1 MKHLISVLPLFFTL
15 ILCAANVY
23 SMNNYRIS
31 LKRPFLVFA
40 VMTLLCFGGNAY
52 IIIAFGSAVFREIML
67 LTVALPY
74 FILFLL
80 VSKDKISQICFNF
93 WLWVNIYALIS
104 NFVMFINDLTFR
116 SLAFENIL
124 RILLLCVYFV
134 VFHKYLKPYH
144 RHILDTP
151 NVNWWVFSTIP
162 LFFEVLIVLTHKI
175 ARIPEGF
182 SRNYLLLLVVFAL
195 MLLVYGLIVY
205 IFQKANAATRSEL
218 AATMYSQQM
227 EVAKAQLSALNEAQI
242 QTAVYRH
249 DMRHNLTAIDAFLSI
264 DQVQQAR
271 DYIKEIQDGID
282 LLAVQRFCEH
292 ELVNLLCASFS
303 DKANR
308 TGIRLSVNA
317 ACPKNLALSDME
329 LCIILSNGF
338 ENALHAVSGL
348 EASLKW
354 IELYIEIKQDNLLIE
369 IKNPFVGEIVMQ
381 DGLPITKRANHGY
394 GCRSIQTIAKQNRG
408 GCVFETED
416 GVFILRVYIAEALG
430 DNA

>member
-1 MKHLISVLPLFFTL
+1 
-15 ILCAANVY
+15 
-23 SMNNYRIS
+23 
-31 LKRPFLVFA
+31 
-40 VMTLLCFGGNAY
+40 
-52 IIIAFGSAVFREIML
+52 
-67 LTVALPY
+67 
-74 FILFLL
+74 
-80 VSKDKISQICFNF
+80 
-93 WLWVNIYALIS
+93 
-104 NFVMFINDLTFR
+104 MFINDLTFR

-271 DYIKEIQDGID
+271 DYIKKIQDGID
-282 LLAVQRFCEH
+282 SLAVQRFCEH

-354 IELYIEIKQDNLLIE
+354 IELYIEIKQENLLIE